1 MITATTMMA
10 IIMRMR
16 TSRVVAIAQVVVP
29 DVATGGR
36 VEVGEGSARDQLKR
50 QIAMLKMVKWLVYTT
65 RNCIVAFPV
74 LYSII
79 AYS

>member
-10 IIMRMR
+10 IIMRTR

-36 VEVGEGSARDQLKR
+36 VEVAEGRARD
-50 QIAMLKMVKWLVYTT
+50 
-65 RNCIVAFPV
+65 
-74 LYSII
+74 
-79 AYS
+79 